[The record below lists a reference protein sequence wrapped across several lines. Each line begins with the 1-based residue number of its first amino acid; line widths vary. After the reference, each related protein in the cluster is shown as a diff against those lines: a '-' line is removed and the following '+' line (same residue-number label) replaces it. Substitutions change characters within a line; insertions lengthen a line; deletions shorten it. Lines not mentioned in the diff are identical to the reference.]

1 MITPIRM
8 TPENE
13 MLGAD
18 FVVHDVIYDDINPLI
33 TLENSKI
40 INDSFESVHNG
51 ERPKVVN

>member
-1 MITPIRM
+1 M

-18 FVVHDVIYDDINPLI
+18 FVVHDVIYDINPLI